1 VSFRRLI
8 SALAAAALAALVW
21 AVAPALST
29 ERYVPAAKD
38 FNQPVPDSV
47 QLRKPAARAAAV
59 ADDHAGY
66 GLDGPVLYRSE
77 PIEAPRRF
85 DLVGIA
91 GQMHAFEFRAR
102 DDGGE
107 WSAWAETDNGD
118 PVYTGGSDQVQ
129 IRSRNAP
136 IEGHLHY
143 VNVRGD
149 TTFAGGL
156 LNGLRGAVNSAVISL
171 DPVSPAS
178 ADSPKPDFIT
188 RREWGAKQ
196 KKGGCDPRA
205 KAQMGKIK
213 AGVIHHTVS
222 TNDYSEAEAPG
233 IVLGI
238 CRYHRNGNGWNDI
251 GYNAL
256 VDRFGN
262 VYQGRA
268 GGMSRP
274 VIGAHAEGVN
284 AQTTGVAAI
293 GDYTHEKPTKAAR
306 RGIINYLAWKFDI
319 AGISARGS
327 THLKSSGGETQRTP
341 KGKRVK
347 VKPIFNHGTT
357 NYTDCAGKQ
366 MNKLVPKIRRAVQ
379 RRLDK
384 YQPTPPAD

>member
-1 VSFRRLI
+1 MSLRRLI
-8 SALAAAALAALVW
+8 SSICAVAALGAFGALIW

-29 ERYVPAAKD
+29 EPYVPAAED
-38 FNQPVPDSV
+38 FTQPVPDSV
-47 QLRKPAARAAAV
+47 QLRQPNARAAAA

-77 PIEAPRRF
+77 PVEAPHRF

-91 GQMHAFEFRAR
+91 GQMHAFEFRVR
-102 DDGGE
+102 DDGGD
-107 WSAWAETDNGD
+107 WSDWVETDNGD

-136 IEGHLHY
+136 IEGQLHY
-143 VNVRGD
+143 VNVKGD
-149 TTFAGGL
+149 TTFAGSL
-156 LNGLRGAVNSAVISL
+156 LNGLRSTVNSAVIGL
-171 DPVSPAS
+171 DPVPSAA
-178 ADSPKPDFIT
+178 ADSPEPNFIT

-196 KKGGCDPRA
+196 KQGGCEPRERP
-205 KAQMGKIK
+205 QMGRIK
-213 AGVIHHTVS
+213 AGVVHHTVS

-293 GDYTHEKPTKAAR
+293 GDYTHEKPSKAER
-306 RGIINYLAWKFDI
+306 RGIVKYLAWKFDI
-319 AGISARGS
+319 TGIEATGS
-327 THLKSSGGETQRTP
+327 TWLKSSGGATQKTP
-341 KGKRVK
+341 KGERVK

-379 RRLDK
+379 RRLDNR
-384 YQPTPPAD
+384 

>member
-1 VSFRRLI
+1 LVSTRRLI
-8 SALAAAALAALVW
+8 SALALAVLGALVW

-29 ERYVPAAKD
+29 TPYVPAAVD
-38 FNQPVPDSV
+38 FSQPVPDSV
-47 QLRKPAARAAAV
+47 QLREPRARAAAA

-66 GLDGPVLYRSE
+66 GLDGPVLYRSR
-77 PIEAPRRF
+77 PAEAPHRF

-91 GQMHAFEFRAR
+91 GQMHAFEFRVR

-107 WSAWAETDNGD
+107 WTRWVETDNGD

-136 IEGHLHY
+136 ITGELHY
-143 VNVRGD
+143 VNVKGD
-149 TTFAGGL
+149 TTLAGGL
-156 LNGLRGAVNSAVISL
+156 LNDLRTTVNSAVVTL
-171 DPVSPAS
+171 AGVPAAS
-178 ADSPKPDFIT
+178 ASTQEPNFIT

-196 KKGGCDPRA
+196 KHGGCEPRERP
-205 KAQMGKIK
+205 QMGRIK

-222 TNDYSEAEAPG
+222 TNRYSEAEAPG

-238 CRYHRNGNGWNDI
+238 CRYHRNANGWNDI

-293 GDYTHEKPTKAAR
+293 GNYMRKKPSRAER
-306 RGIINYLAWKFDI
+306 NGLIEYLAWKFEL
-319 AGISARGS
+319 AGIPATGS
-327 THLKSSGGETQRTP
+327 TFLKSSGGATQKTP
-341 KGKRVK
+341 AGKRVK
-347 VKPIFNHGTT
+347 VKMIFNHGTT
-357 NYTDCAGKQ
+357 NYTDCAGTAL
-366 MNKLVPKIRRAVQ
+366 NKLVPKIRRAVQ
-379 RRLDK
+379 RRMGER
-384 YQPTPPAD
+384 